1 MQQRLNTA
9 LSRARDTFAAF
20 TAGQKAVA
28 VVGTAALLLAAFL
41 VFRWVSAPSYA
52 PLYSNLSGED
62 AAAVIEELD
71 AQGVPYKLTGGG
83 GTIMVPQS
91 QVYSARIDTA
101 AKGLPT
107 SSEGGYSLLDE
118 QSLSTSE
125 SQERTNFKRAMEGE
139 LSTTI
144 EAIDGV
150 ETAVVH
156 LAIPEAKVF
165 SDEQQPTTASVLVDT
180 ATGTEVDDEQVQ
192 AMVHL
197 VASSIDG
204 LDPKNVT
211 ISDATGKLLTAD
223 AAEGGSGA
231 ASGRAKQTQEFESS
245 MQGKIQAALDTW
257 VGPGNSTA
265 TVTADLDFD
274 KAVTDSLTY
283 SNEKKNPPISQSKSS
298 EEYSGTTAGTDG
310 AGGVVGADG
319 QMDPVAAGNG
329 GGNYKSGQETRDNA
343 LDKVV
348 ERRESAPGKV
358 NRLTIGVVLDTAAAA
373 DIQPEVIKDQI
384 ASAAGIDPE
393 RGDTIEVAL
402 LPFDKSIAEANAAEI
417 AAAKAAD
424 AAERKNAMIRNLA
437 IGGGVMLVAL
447 LAWWQARRRSRARDE
462 ATSYVVE
469 QLRLDAANRAPAIES
484 PALAAL
490 EAAEGNEEDSM
501 RDELIALV
509 EKQPEDVAALLRGW
523 LVEPR
528 K

>member
-1 MQQRLNTA
+1 MQQRLNSA

-28 VVGTAALLLAAFL
+28 VIGTAALLLAAFL

-62 AAAVIEELD
+62 AAAIVDELT
-71 AQGVPYKLTGGG
+71 AEGVSYELADGGN
-83 GTIMVPQS
+83 TIMVPRND
-91 QVYSARIDTA
+91 VYAARVKLQG
-101 AKGLPT
+101 KGLPGN
-107 SSEGGYSLLDE
+107 SGNEGYGGLDD

-125 SQERTNFKRAMEGE
+125 SQERTDFKRAMEGE
-139 LSTTI
+139 VANTL
-144 EAIDGV
+144 EAMDGV
-150 ETAVVH
+150 STAIVH
-156 LAIPEAKVF
+156 LAMPEAKVF
-165 SDEQQPTTASVLVDT
+165 SDEQEPTTASVLVDT
-180 ATGTEVDDEQVQ
+180 DPGTQLDDEQVQ
-192 AMVHL
+192 SMVSL
-197 VASSIDG
+197 VARSIDG

-211 ISDATGKLLTAD
+211 ISDASGKLLTAD
-223 AAEGGSGA
+223 GADSGSGA
-231 ASGRAKQTQEFESS
+231 SSGRAKQVEQFEDS
-245 MQGKIQAALDTW
+245 MQDKIQAALDTW

-274 KAVTDSLTY
+274 KSVINSRSY
-283 SNEKKNPPISQSKSS
+283 SNDKKNPPISQSKTS
-298 EEYSGTTAGTDG
+298 EKYSGVTGTDG

-319 QMDPVAAGNG
+319 QMDPTASANG
-329 GGNYKSGQETRDNA
+329 DGTYENSSETRDNA
-343 LDKVV
+343 LDEVV
-348 ERRESAPGKV
+348 ERRETAPGAV
-358 NRLTIGVVLDTAAAA
+358 NRLGISVVLDTAAAA

-402 LPFDKSIAEANAAEI
+402 LPFDKSVAEANAAEI

-424 AAERKNAMIRNLA
+424 AADRKNAMIRNIA

-447 LAWWQARRRSRARDE
+447 MAWWQARRRTKARDE

-469 QLRLDAANRAPAIES
+469 QLRLDAANRAPVIES

-490 EAAEGNEEDSM
+490 EAAETNEEDSM